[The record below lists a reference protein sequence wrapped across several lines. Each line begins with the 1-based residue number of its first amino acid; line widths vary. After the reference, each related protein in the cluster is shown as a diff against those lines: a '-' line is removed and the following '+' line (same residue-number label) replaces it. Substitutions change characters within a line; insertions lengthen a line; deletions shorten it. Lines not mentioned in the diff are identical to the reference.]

1 MYFHPLLSIQYV
13 KFLWKGIFNSQLKLI
28 IIVEIYQ
35 MELPIEFHKGPDSRD
50 PIAIHAIIPAVRSSK
65 FLPDKSERLS

>member
-28 IIVEIYQ
+28 IIVEINYL
-35 MELPIEFHKGPDSRD
+35 ELSLSFGASPQQLSKQSSRTFIT
-50 PIAIHAIIPAVRSSK
+50 PNYTIKIIAIGPQ
-65 FLPDKSERLS
+65 